1 MAGFKDLKAYQKAF
15 SLTMDIS
22 HASKRFPPEEKYALT
37 DQIRRSS
44 RSVTVN
50 LAEAYR
56 KRRYQAYFI
65 SKLIDCDGENSETQ
79 SWLQFALACGYLSN
93 ELANQLEAKSEEI
106 GKMLSFMIDYPEK
119 FGSVKP

>member
-15 SLTMDIS
+15 SLAMDIF
-22 HASKRFPPEEKYALT
+22 HASKSFPPEEKYSLT

-79 SWLQFALACGYLSN
+79 SWLQFAQACGYLSE
-93 ELANQLEAKSEEI
+93 ELVNQLEAKSEEI
-106 GKMLSFMIDYPEK
+106 GKMISFMIDNPEK

>member
-15 SLTMDIS
+15 SLTIDIS

-50 LAEAYR
+50 LAQAYR
-56 KRRYQAYFI
+56 KRRCQAYFI

-79 SWLQFALACGYLSN
+79 SWLQFALACGYLSD

>member
-106 GKMLSFMIDYPEK
+106 GKMLSFMIDYQEK